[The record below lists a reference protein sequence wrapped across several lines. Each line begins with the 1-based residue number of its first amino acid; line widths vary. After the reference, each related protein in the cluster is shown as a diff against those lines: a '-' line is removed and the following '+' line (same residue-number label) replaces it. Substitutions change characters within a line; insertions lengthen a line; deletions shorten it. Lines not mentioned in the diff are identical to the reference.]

1 MRPLGHDWGLFCQDW
16 GLGGL
21 GFGAKFGSSDAK
33 IEASGHLGTRL
44 GAVEPQLE
52 ALGQGF
58 GAQGPIVGALGLRY
72 GALRPRFGALG
83 STLRALGPRVRA
95 LASGAMIGDSWAK
108 IWATGSRLGL

>member
-1 MRPLGHDWGLFCQDW
+1 M
-16 GLGGL
+16 

-58 GAQGPIVGALGLRY
+58 GASGPIVGAMGSRF
-72 GALRPRFGALG
+72 GALRPRPDAVGLASEALE
-83 STLRALGPRVRA
+83 SKVRTLGP
-95 LASGAMIGDSWAK
+95 
-108 IWATGSRLGL
+108 

>member
-1 MRPLGHDWGLFCQDW
+1 MKRGRFHDETKRGRFLPFQ
-16 GLGGL
+16 GRVEVTV
-21 GFGAKFGSSDAK
+21 K
-33 IEASGHLGTRL
+33 RL
-44 GAVEPQLE
+44 TPDPKRQSLVEPQLE

-72 GALRPRFGALG
+72 GALWPRFGALG

-95 LASGAMIGDSWAK
+95 LASGAMIGVSWAK